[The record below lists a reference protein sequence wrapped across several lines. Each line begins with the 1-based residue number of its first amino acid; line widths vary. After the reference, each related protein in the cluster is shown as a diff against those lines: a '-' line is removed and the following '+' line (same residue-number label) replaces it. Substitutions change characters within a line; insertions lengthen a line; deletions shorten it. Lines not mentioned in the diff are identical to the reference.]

1 MNVIVAI
8 GHAVV
13 GLCSLVV
20 LTVFALTCWLFLL
33 IVRDAA
39 AQWSKNRREKTEI
52 AHAIDDIIRESQH
65 A

>member
-8 GHAVV
+8 GYAAA

-20 LTVFALTCWLFLL
+20 LAVFALTCLL

-39 AQWSKNRREKTEI
+39 AQWSKNRREKMEI